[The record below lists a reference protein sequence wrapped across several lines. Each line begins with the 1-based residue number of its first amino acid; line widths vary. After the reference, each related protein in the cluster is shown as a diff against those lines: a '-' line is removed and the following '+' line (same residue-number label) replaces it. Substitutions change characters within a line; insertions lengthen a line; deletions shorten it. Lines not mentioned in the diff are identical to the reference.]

1 MLMTTGYLAPNIRT
15 YRLYEEEI
23 KKYSELAYG
32 GEAADRLGAE
42 MDTALQQSH
51 FNFTNPD
58 PNSEV
63 DNNNSSGN
71 FFNLNFHERHE
82 DSLHFW
88 CGLFT
93 RGHLPYRLARN
104 GNYYARCV
112 GIRFNK
118 HHYKEL
124 LETQKVSV
132 FNRHYT
138 QYSIATTR
146 GDYDPNTN
154 TWYDTLDARDRHGRM
169 LKLRVEELLDTVAI
183 DYAIPE
189 IGYWNNYSL
198 KNLYF
203 FDDETVRHL
212 IYDKII
218 SSTFACGLIN
228 GQEQSMFNNFVL
240 DFMNRLTIPEGKTVA
255 QVLEMYPDLNR
266 ARVSQETLNF
276 NYMEF
281 RKGLAEIF
289 NQCKSTNMP
298 KNYGSWTSP
307 DNMNWQGTRLAPVAP
322 SYNFT
327 PTTSRL

>member
-1 MLMTTGYLAPNIRT
+1 M
-15 YRLYEEEI
+15 E
-23 KKYSELAYG
+23 
-32 GEAADRLGAE
+32 
-42 MDTALQQSH
+42 
-51 FNFTNPD
+51 
-58 PNSEV
+58 
-63 DNNNSSGN
+63 
-71 FFNLNFHERHE
+71 
-82 DSLHFW
+82 
-88 CGLFT
+88 
-93 RGHLPYRLARN
+93 
-104 GNYYARCV
+104 
-112 GIRFNK
+112 
-118 HHYKEL
+118 
-124 LETQKVSV
+124 
-132 FNRHYT
+132 
-138 QYSIATTR
+138 
-146 GDYDPNTN
+146 
-154 TWYDTLDARDRHGRM
+154 
-169 LKLRVEELLDTVAI
+169 
-183 DYAIPE
+183 
-189 IGYWNNYSL
+189 
-198 KNLYF
+198 NLYF